1 MGMIQSYS
9 SQLELRST
17 LGLVDQR
24 NSWFRAPPCWYLCCL
39 TWWHPCDPETP
50 NLRKLVTVTAH
61 RSRSQVILQ
70 IVGIVGV
77 GESLCV
83 WGPHLALVWW
93 LLAPSVCSDIK
104 LKQNIHFKASP
115 LQYPLSPTYFICQPF
130 CRVYRKLSLSHITEL
145 QRCKLHSILR
155 TNRSPSLHTCD
166 SYYFR

>member
-61 RSRSQVILQ
+61 RSQSQVILQ

-115 LQYPLSPTYFICQPF
+115 LQYPLSPTYFIFQPLHF
-130 CRVYRKLSLSHITEL
+130 VGCTENCHRVTRMQT
-145 QRCKLHSILR
+145 
-155 TNRSPSLHTCD
+155 PLHTQNKPFPIT
-166 SYYFR
+166 SYLW